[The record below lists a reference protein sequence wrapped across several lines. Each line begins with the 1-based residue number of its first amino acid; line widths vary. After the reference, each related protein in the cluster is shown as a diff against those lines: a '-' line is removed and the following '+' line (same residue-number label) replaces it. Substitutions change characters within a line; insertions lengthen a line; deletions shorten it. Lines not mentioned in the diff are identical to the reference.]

1 MNTMKCPNCSTEM
14 KEVKEPDITTDVC
27 PNCGGVYLTQGEL
40 NVLATGM
47 AGDIEFCS
55 IDEDV
60 HKEHFPIRKCPK
72 CQDQNM
78 EKINLLCYSDII
90 FDFCPKCNGFFLDKG
105 ELNDINVEL
114 EKLTKHKTAEEYRGY
129 IGNHLVRS
137 DRVDDVMICSRPGT
151 LTTYSTNVS
160 YIRISVYYTK
170 PLGMGLWMHSENW
183 THKFMKTLG
192 LSNKQEIQTGHT
204 EVDNTFIIQGDNVDN
219 IKDLLSSSDIQNELI
234 NFIKEK
240 PKIFE
245 KPGTLQILDTHI
257 IYSEGPYTKDTTY
270 NVEDDPSGIVNR
282 MVKIATL
289 FGSP

>member
-1 MNTMKCPNCSTEM
+1 MNTIKCPNCSTEM

-40 NVLATGM
+40 NTLATGM

-55 IDEDV
+55 IDEDI
-60 HKEHFPIRKCPK
+60 HKDLFPTRKCPK
-72 CQDQNM
+72 CPDQNM
-78 EKINLLCYSDII
+78 KKINLLCYSEII

-105 ELNDINVEL
+105 EIDDINIEL

-129 IGNHLVRS
+129 INNHLVRS
-137 DRVDDVMICSRPGT
+137 DRVDDVMLCSRPGT

-170 PLGMGLWMHSENW
+170 PLGMGLRMHPENW

-192 LSNKQEIQTGHT
+192 LSKKQEIQTGHT

-219 IKDLLSSSDIQNELI
+219 IKALLSSTDIQNELI
-234 NFIKEK
+234 NFIKETS
-240 PKIFE
+240 KIFE

-257 IYSEGPYTKDTTY
+257 IYSEGPYTRDTTY
-270 NVEDDPSGIVNR
+270 NVENDPSGIVNR

-289 FGSP
+289 FDSP